1 MKPKIFVTRRIPQAG
16 LDLLQTCAQVDVWED
31 PLPPSTEVLRRRV
44 AGCHGILS
52 LLSDAIDQG
61 VLDAAGPQLKGIAN
75 YAGGYN
81 NIDVAQATQRGIQ
94 VGNTPDVLTEATA
107 DVALLLML
115 GVARHVQAA
124 LDQVRRLE
132 WKTWEPLGLMGQELR
147 GKTLGVIGMGR
158 IGQAVARRCHGGW
171 QMEVLYSSRQDRGP
185 IAGLESARRVEV
197 EELLRK
203 SDFVTLHAD
212 LNPSTRHLI
221 NRERLSWMK
230 PTAILINTARGGHV
244 DQEALYD
251 ALAQK
256 NLWGAG
262 LDVTDPEP
270 LPSDSPLRNLENCL
284 ILPHIGSATYAAR
297 ESMARM
303 AAENLIAAIAGKSM
317 PYCVSA
323 PKPLTQP

>member
-1 MKPKIFVTRRIPQAG
+1 MKPKVFVTRRIPQAG
-16 LDLLQTCAQVDVWED
+16 LDLLSTCAQVDVWED
-31 PLPPSTEVLRRRV
+31 PLPPSAEALRSRV
-44 AGCHGILS
+44 VGCHGILS
-52 LLSDAIDQG
+52 LLSDAIDPG
-61 VLDAAGPQLKGIAN
+61 VMDAAGPTLKGIAN
-75 YAGGYN
+75 YAVGYN

-124 LDQVRRLE
+124 MDQVRRLE
-132 WKTWEPLGLMGQELR
+132 WKTWEPLGLLGQELR

-171 QMEVLYSSRQDRGP
+171 QMGVLYSSRQDRGP

-230 PTAILINTARGGHV
+230 PSAILINTARGGHV

-251 ALAQK
+251 ALVQK
-256 NLWGAG
+256 KLWGAG

-270 LPSDSPLRNLENCL
+270 LPSDSPLRSLENCL

-303 AAENLIAAIAGKSM
+303 AAENLIAAISGESM
-317 PYCVSA
+317 PYGVGA
-323 PKPLTQP
+323 LKPSTLP